1 MVKKPLTSP
10 STSATSP
17 GWVRTASAHSRTPS
31 SRPNQS
37 GSDATIAS
45 QAVLSLG
52 SSGRIMA
59 GRYR

>member
-1 MVKKPLTSP
+1 ML
-10 STSATSP
+10 ALID
-17 GWVRTASAHSRTPS
+17 AAHCFRALPNSS

-52 SSGRIMA
+52 SSDRIVA